1 MAIETEC
8 KIHIENLN
16 QILNRLSQTQ
26 AEVLIPRVF
35 EQNYRYENL
44 EKTLT
49 PNGIVLRLRQDGD
62 NRITYKSPLPSDSDG
77 IVKRLELE
85 TTVGDL
91 DTMNVILQ
99 HLGFTRYMSYEKYR
113 TTYHYPDLP
122 DAEIVVDEMPYGNFI
137 EIEGETSAINDVVK
151 RLNLDHAKRIVESY
165 SDLFERICQHQQLSF
180 TDLTFENFTNIVV
193 DNTIFK

>member
-8 KIHIENLN
+8 KIYIENID

-26 AEVLIPRVF
+26 AEILIPRVF

-62 NRITYKSPLPSDSDG
+62 NRITYKSPLPSDTDG

-113 TTYHYPDLP
+113 TTYHYLDLP
-122 DAEIVVDEMPYGNFI
+122 NVEIVVDEMPYGNFI
-137 EIEGETSAINDVVK
+137 EVEGEAAAINDVVK
-151 RLNLDHAKRIVESY
+151 RLNLDHTKRIIESY
-165 SDLFERICQHQQLSF
+165 SDIFDRIRQHQQLSF
-180 TDLTFENFTNIVV
+180 TDLTFENFANIVV